1 LTAGDLLTT
10 LFLLIL
16 VSIPLAIS
24 VWALTDAA
32 ARPRWVWA
40 LTEKNQVAWLAA
52 ILLGTLTVLLGLA
65 ISIWYLARVRPAL
78 RATESGKL
86 E

>member
-1 LTAGDLLTT
+1 MTAGDLLATIG
-10 LFLLIL
+10 LLIL

-24 VWALTDAA
+24 VWALIDAV

-40 LTEKNQVAWLAA
+40 LAERNQVAWLAA
-52 ILLGTLTVLLGLA
+52 ILIGTLTVLLGLA
-65 ISIWYLARVRPAL
+65 ISGWYLMRIRPQLAAIEAG
-78 RATESGKL
+78 RL

>member
-1 LTAGDLLTT
+1 LNLGDLAATT
-10 LFLLIL
+10 GLLIL

-24 VWALTDAA
+24 VWALLDAA

-40 LTEKNQVAWLAA
+40 LADRNQVAWMVA
-52 ILLGTLTVLLGLA
+52 ILLGTLTVILGL
-65 ISIWYLARVRPAL
+65 IVSGFYLLRVRPSLA
-78 RATESGKL
+78 ATEAGRL